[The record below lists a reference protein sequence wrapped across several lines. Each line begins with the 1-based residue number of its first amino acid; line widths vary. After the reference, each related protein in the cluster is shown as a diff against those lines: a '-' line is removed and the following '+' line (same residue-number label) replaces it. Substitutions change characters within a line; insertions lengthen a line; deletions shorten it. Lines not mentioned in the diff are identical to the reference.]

1 MKKCILFDL
10 DGTLCNSAEGIIKSS
25 VYALQKFNITVSTER
40 LKTFIGP
47 PLRDSFMSVGLS
59 ENEAEQALGFYRERY
74 NSVGLFENE
83 VYDGIPELLNK
94 LKSNGHRL
102 FVATS
107 KPENMTMRILEH
119 FDLLKYFEGV
129 VGASLDKSRDSKEA
143 VIEHLLKTHKINNAI
158 MVGDT
163 VFDVRG
169 AKHHQ
174 IDTVGV
180 LWGFGE
186 KADLINSGAI
196 KLAGDT
202 TQLFNILADL

>member
-1 MKKCILFDL
+1 M
-10 DGTLCNSAEGIIKSS
+10 
-25 VYALQKFNITVSTER
+25 
-40 LKTFIGP
+40 
-47 PLRDSFMSVGLS
+47 
-59 ENEAEQALGFYRERY
+59 
-74 NSVGLFENE
+74 GLFENE
-83 VYDGIPELLNK
+83 VYEGIPELLSK
-94 LKSNGHRL
+94 LKNNGHRL

-129 VGASLDKSRDSKEA
+129 VGASLDKSRDNKEA

-163 VFDVRG
+163 VFDVIG
-169 AKHHQ
+169 AKYLK
-174 IDTVGV
+174 IDTIGV

-186 KADLINSGAI
+186 KSALIDSGAV
-196 KLAGDT
+196 KLAKNT